1 MRINILIAGTAL
13 AMSATPAFA
22 GGSAAGGGIRPLRG
36 LLAGGNNNPVQ
47 RAGSS
52 VSQCLC
58 ETAGTALKSIRGG
71 SLITMPKAGTA
82 GIARMPRTGGGARLL
97 VNSVVGLNGVR
108 GVQGGNHRGIGA
120 AIGLAG
126 TLDGAVSV
134 GHAYGKGHLGLGLA
148 GSVTNSGIGLAGPGG
163 HGRPLVNVS
172 VANAEGGKAGTLA
185 NVSVLNGKGTH
196 GHSAV
201 NVAAL
206 HGSGGTSGH
215 VANVS
220 VLNRSSTHGHSAANV
235 AALNGSGRS
244 RGRVAKVSVLNRS
257 GTHGHSAVNVAALN
271 GSRGSSGHVA
281 NVSVLNRSGT
291 HGHSAV
297 NVAAL
302 NVSGGSSGRIVNVS
316 VLNGKSTSG
325 HSLLNVA
332 ALNGLTHK
340 GGGGGNGGLL
350 GGIRIINGVPC
361 LPDGTP
367 LTGEAAKA
375 ALMAMSP
382 SRQSAS
388 SSSTGFRSNSSAPTT
403 HPRTGTFMGSPFRP
417 TSHQAP
423 RANFAAP
430 GGPSGQ
436 DRRLPPN
443 KD

>member
-201 NVAAL
+201 NLAAL
-206 HGSGGTSGH
+206 NGSGGTSGH

-271 GSRGSSGHVA
+271 G
-281 NVSVLNRSGT
+281 
-291 HGHSAV
+291 
-297 NVAAL
+297 
-302 NVSGGSSGRIVNVS
+302 SGGSSGRIVNVS

>member
-148 GSVTNSGIGLAGPGG
+148 GSVTNSGIGLAGAGG

-271 GSRGSSGHVA
+271 G
-281 NVSVLNRSGT
+281 
-291 HGHSAV
+291 
-297 NVAAL
+297 
-302 NVSGGSSGRIVNVS
+302 SGGSSGRIVNVS

>member
-148 GSVTNSGIGLAGPGG
+148 GSVTNSGIGLAGAGG

-201 NVAAL
+201 NLAAL
-206 HGSGGTSGH
+206 NGSGGTSGH

-271 GSRGSSGHVA
+271 G
-281 NVSVLNRSGT
+281 
-291 HGHSAV
+291 
-297 NVAAL
+297 
-302 NVSGGSSGRIVNVS
+302 SGGSSGRIVNVS

>member
-271 GSRGSSGHVA
+271 
-281 NVSVLNRSGT
+281 
-291 HGHSAV
+291 
-297 NVAAL
+297 
-302 NVSGGSSGRIVNVS
+302 VSGGSSGRIVNVS

-430 GGPSGQ
+430 GGLSGQ